1 MAVLARATA
10 AEIERELNSHFP
22 DIKITEL
29 RQPEVGL
36 VMLRGRI
43 CGDGAP
49 FNVGEATVTR
59 AAIRL
64 STGETGF
71 AYAFGRDAKKA
82 RLAAVCDALWQ
93 KQSCRR
99 DLEQNVLM
107 PLRCAQQRRLDLAR

>member
-1 MAVLARATA
+1 MGVLARATA

-22 DIKITEL
+22 DVAATEL
-29 RQPEVGL
+29 RSPEVGL

-43 CGDGAP
+43 CAHGAP

-59 AAIRL
+59 AVIRL

-71 AYAFGRDAKKA
+71 ADSFGRDAKKA

-93 KQSCRR
+93 KQSCRH
-99 DLEQNVLM
+99 DLEQNVLI
-107 PLRCAQQRRLDLAR
+107 PLHRA